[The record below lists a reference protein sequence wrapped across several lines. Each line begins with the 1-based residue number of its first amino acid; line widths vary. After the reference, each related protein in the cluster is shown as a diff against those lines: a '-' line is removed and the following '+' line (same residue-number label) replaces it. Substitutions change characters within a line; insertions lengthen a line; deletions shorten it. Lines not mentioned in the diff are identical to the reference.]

1 MRRSGSTWAQRLR
14 RELANYCT
22 WPAPIVTPSS
32 RPLSMRGREG
42 ETMLEEIHLV
52 REHLFESSK
61 LCERLSSQLSN
72 QQIPADLAPIV
83 EALRS
88 SVLSAVRIAHVS
100 ELAAKLA
107 EKIEGD

>member
-1 MRRSGSTWAQRLR
+1 
-14 RELANYCT
+14 
-22 WPAPIVTPSS
+22 
-32 RPLSMRGREG
+32 
-42 ETMLEEIHLV
+42 MLEEIHLV
-52 REHLFESSK
+52 REHLFESDK
-61 LCERLSSQLSN
+61 LCQRLSEQLSN

-107 EKIEGD
+107 ASLQGS